1 MNRVCG
7 SIVIAGLLLGA
18 LPAGAPAST
27 TIGSDLANPANS
39 ERCGF
44 GTFVATERFCLVVQA
59 SQANNVAPGGL
70 TAPSDGVIVR
80 WRMKTGTTNADVTQI
95 KVGLRLFRG
104 DTRGASGGLAT
115 FPLDEPG
122 IHSYDSRLP
131 IKAGE
136 RIGLD
141 SYTTTNDEDGGGLP
155 VSYSAPGAGI
165 FDEYSSPTGNDPPT
179 QSGSDYELL
188 LQAEIEP
195 DVDHDGFGDE
205 TQDLCPTNAATQSA
219 CANRTNPR
227 ATVSYANVQD
237 LVKQR
242 TVKVRLTSNES
253 GTGFASGKLKVAG
266 SRRVF
271 TLISTEV
278 PVVAHKPATLRL
290 RLSKCALKAT
300 KQALR
305 KHKGVRA
312 DVTAFAKNA
321 AGNVSAISQLT
332 VRAKPQDQGR
342 SG

>member
-1 MNRVCG
+1 VNRKC
-7 SIVIAGLLLGA
+7 SAIVIAGVLLGA
-18 LPAGAPAST
+18 LSASASAAT
-27 TIGSDLANPANS
+27 TIGSNLANPANV

-44 GTFVATERFCLVVQA
+44 GTFVAMERFCLVVQA
-59 SQANNVAPGGL
+59 SQTTDVAPGGL

-80 WRMKTGTTNADVTQI
+80 WRMKTGTTNPDVTQI
-95 KVGLRLFRG
+95 KVGLRLFKG
-104 DTRGASGGLAT
+104 DTRGASGGLFM

-141 SYTTTNDEDGGGLP
+141 SYTTTNDVNGGGLP

-165 FDEYSSPTGNDPPT
+165 FDEYSSPTGNDPPN
-179 QSGSDYELL
+179 QSAADYELL

-205 TQDLCPTNAATQSA
+205 TQDLCPTNAGTQSP
-219 CANRTNPR
+219 CLSRTSPR

-237 LVKQR
+237 LIKQR

-253 GTGFASGKLKVAG
+253 GTGFANGKLRVAG
-266 SRRVF
+266 SRRGF
-271 TLISTEV
+271 TLISTEA
-278 PVVAHKPATLRL
+278 PVVAGKRATLRL
-290 RLSKCALKAT
+290 RLTKRALKAT

-305 KHKGVRA
+305 RHKGVKA
-312 DVTAFAKNA
+312 NVTAFAKNA
-321 AGNVSAISQLT
+321 AGDVSAISQLT
-332 VRAKPQDQGR
+332 VRAKPQDRTR

>member
-1 MNRVCG
+1 
-7 SIVIAGLLLGA
+7 
-18 LPAGAPAST
+18 
-27 TIGSDLANPANS
+27 
-39 ERCGF
+39 
-44 GTFVATERFCLVVQA
+44 
-59 SQANNVAPGGL
+59 
-70 TAPSDGVIVR
+70 
-80 WRMKTGTTNADVTQI
+80 MKTRTTNADVTQI
-95 KVGLRLFRG
+95 KVGLRLFKG
-104 DTRGASGGLAT
+104 NTRGASGGLFK

-155 VSYSAPGAGI
+155 VTYSGPSAGI
-165 FDEYSSPTGNDPPT
+165 FDEYSSATGNDPPN
-179 QSGSDYELL
+179 QSISDHELL

-205 TQDLCPTNAATQSA
+205 TQDLCPTDAGTQNP
-219 CANRTNPR
+219 CANRTSPR

-237 LVKQR
+237 LIKQR

-253 GTGFASGKLKVAG
+253 GTGFANGKLKVAG
-266 SRRVF
+266 SHRVF

-278 PVVAHKPATLRL
+278 PVVAHKPVTLRL
-290 RLSKCALKAT
+290 RLSKRALKTT

-305 KHKGVRA
+305 KHTRVRA
-312 DVTAFAKNA
+312 NVTAFAKNA

-342 SG
+342 SS